1 MMSMHQIDYVA
12 IGKRIRAERKKQD
25 LTQEQLA
32 ELADISESFMG
43 HIERGGRTPSV
54 ETLMNISNA
63 LNLSI
68 EYIVC
73 GEYSYQP
80 SVLPSEICDFLSRM
94 SDYQREVFLSIMRTL
109 AEHPDTWPIGSQL
122 LTR

>member
-1 MMSMHQIDYVA
+1 MSMHQIDYVA